1 MRKKLQKLVKKM
13 KTYLDCIPCFVR
25 QALEASKMATGN
37 KIKQEKTLKAVLSEL
52 EKTSLKNKIPPQIA
66 RKVHRIVREV
76 TKNNDPYKKVK
87 DRYNRKAL
95 KMYPSLKRKV
105 AKSKDRLLTAT
116 KLAIAG
122 NIIDF
127 GPGSKFDLEKTI
139 EDVLTQDFAINHFNQ
154 FRKALNNS
162 KKILYLGDNA
172 GEIVFD
178 RILLEELKDKETTFF
193 VKGGPIIN
201 DATVEDARFVGIDKI
216 AKIEVVSNGDP
227 GTGPARRSKEFINK
241 LKDADIV
248 ISKGQGNYEA
258 LSEVDADIFF
268 LLKVKCPLIA
278 RDIGAKVGDIVIK

>member
-1 MRKKLQKLVKKM
+1 M

-25 QALEASKMATGN
+25 QAWEASKMATGN
-37 KIKQEKTLKAVLSEL
+37 KIKQEKALKAVLSEL

-139 EDVLTQDFAINHFNQ
+139 EDVLAQDFAINHFNQ
-154 FRKALNNS
+154 FRKMLNSS
-162 KKILYLGDNA
+162 KKILYLGDNT

-178 RILLEELKDKETTFF
+178 RILLEELKDKEITFV

-227 GTGPARRSKEFINK
+227 DTGPARRSKEFINK
-241 LKDADIV
+241 LQDADLV

-278 RDIGAKVGDIVIK
+278 RDIGAKVGDTVIK

>member
-1 MRKKLQKLVKKM
+1 M

-87 DRYNRKAL
+87 DKYNRKAL

-116 KLAIAG
+116 RLAIAG

-139 EDVLTQDFAINHFNQ
+139 EDVLIQDFAINHFNQ
-154 FRKALNNS
+154 FRKMLNSS

-178 RILLEELKDKETTFF
+178 RILLEELKDKEITFV

-227 GTGPARRSKEFINK
+227 DTGPARRSKEFINK
-241 LKDADIV
+241 LKDADLV